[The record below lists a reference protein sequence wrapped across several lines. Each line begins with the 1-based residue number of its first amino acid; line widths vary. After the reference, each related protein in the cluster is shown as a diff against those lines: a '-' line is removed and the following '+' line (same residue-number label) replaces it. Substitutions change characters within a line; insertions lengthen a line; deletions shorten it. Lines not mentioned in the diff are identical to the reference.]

1 MAEKKRGMPKIKMF
15 HILVVGLIGLVACQK
30 QETAPTDQF
39 FPELGVEKA
48 ENVEILYSDSA
59 EIRVK
64 VTGPTM
70 LNHTDRREPRQEFP
84 DGLEVFFYG
93 ENLELTSTLKANYGI
108 RFDNQDQVIVRDSV
122 VWESANDQRLETEEL
137 TWNERTQKVY
147 TNRFAAIITP
157 EDTIFTRYF
166 EADQNFKNIKFR
178 SNSGSKGIQSLSKE
192 LE

>member
-1 MAEKKRGMPKIKMF
+1 MPDRKIRYIVF
-15 HILVVGLIGLVACQK
+15 LALLVAASCSKQK
-30 QETAPTDQF
+30 SAPTSEF
-39 FPELGVEKA
+39 IPELGVERA
-48 ENVEILYSDSA
+48 ENVAIIYSDSA

-70 LNHTDRREPRQEFP
+70 LNHTDRREPYQEFP

-93 ENLELTSTLKANYGI
+93 EDLELTSTLAAGYGI
-108 RFDNQDQVIVRDSV
+108 RYDNRDQVIVRDSV
-122 VWESANDQRLETEEL
+122 VWKSMNEQRLETEEL

-147 TNRFAAIITP
+147 TNHFAAIITP

-166 EADQNFKNIKFR
+166 EANQNFKNIKFR

-192 LE
+192 VE

>member
-1 MAEKKRGMPKIKMF
+1 MPDKKILYTLLLT
-15 HILVVGLIGLVACQK
+15 LVVAVSCKKQK
-30 QETAPTDQF
+30 AAPVDAF
-39 FPELGVEKA
+39 IPELGVERA
-48 ENVEILYSDSA
+48 ENVEIIYSDSA

-70 LNHTDRREPRQEFP
+70 LNHTDRREPHQEFP

-93 ENLELTSTLKANYGI
+93 ENLELTSTLIAGYGI
-108 RFDNQDQVIVRDSV
+108 RYDNLDQVIVRDSV
-122 VWESANDQRLETEEL
+122 VWKSMDEQRLETEEL

-147 TNRFAAIITP
+147 TNHFAAIITP

-166 EADQNFKNIKFR
+166 EANQNFKNIKFR

-192 LE
+192 DE

>member
-1 MAEKKRGMPKIKMF
+1 MLNKKIGPALFFFLM
-15 HILVVGLIGLVACQK
+15 VVAGCKK
-30 QETAPTDQF
+30 QAPPPPDES
-39 FPELGVEKA
+39 FPGLGVERA

-70 LNHTDRREPRQEFP
+70 LNHSDRREPRQEFP

-93 ENLELTSTLKANYGI
+93 ENLELTSTLVAGYGI
-108 RFDNQDQVIVRDSV
+108 RYDNQDQVIVRDSV
-122 VWESANDQRLETEEL
+122 VWESAKNQRLETEEL

-166 EADQNFKNIKFR
+166 EANQNFKNIKFR